1 MARTYD
7 MGTKT
12 TSKCGLESTTTSQPI
27 LQGDKYNDSLYPI
40 AKFNTWSKLTA
51 KIQEVDA

>member
-1 MARTYD
+1 